1 MNCVYK
7 YKNRTFDSEM
17 ALNDYLLAT
26 ETLKPILGDLVYQLS
41 EIQSRYAKNLR

>member
-7 YKNRTFDSEM
+7 YKNRTFNSKM

-41 EIQSRYAKNLR
+41 ETQKDMLKI